1 MSARTVR
8 GSRGLAALGIVVLL
22 TLSAQAS
29 LEGQVRGATQ
39 RQSRA
44 TPRQMDPNAARQG
57 RMLLD
62 RFAERAGQALRLS
75 DDQTRRLQRE
85 LQASREARARTTA
98 QARVVRQEL
107 SRLIRESSSGE
118 SRIEALLD
126 EAMDLEVALAQI
138 AVDEQRRLAEF
149 LTPVQR
155 ARILWLRQRLA
166 REAIQRG
173 NRPPPNGLP
182 NLG

>member
-1 MSARTVR
+1 M
-8 GSRGLAALGIVVLL
+8 AALGIVVLL
-22 TLSAQAS
+22 TLSAQVS

-75 DDQTRRLQRE
+75 DDRTRRLQRE

-107 SRLIRESSSGE
+107 SRLIRESSSGSGE

-182 NLG
+182 NLE